1 MALPALFAQYT
12 TYTTD
17 TSSGGDTSPAAVFVY
32 VAAILLYV
40 IAMWRIFEKAKKPG
54 WAAIIPFYNV
64 YVQLEIVGRPGWWL
78 TLYFIPLVNIV
89 VSLIVA
95 IDMAKAFGK
104 STAFGVIG
112 LWLFS
117 IIGYLM
123 LGYGKAQYTPQP
135 KKA

>member
-17 TSSGGDTSPAAVFVY
+17 TSSGDTSPAAVFVY
-32 VAAILLYV
+32 IAAILLYV

-78 TLYFIPLVNIV
+78 ILYFIPLVNIV

-117 IIGYLM
+117 IVGYLM